1 MDIHNITISG
11 VTTSLQTTVAST
23 NITFL
28 RGSTS
33 GSINDATGAVSIID
47 GSSLSTFKGQVQAQ
61 EFRAVSTVSTNNY
74 TVSTDFGAGYLVGL
88 GAGYNSGAT
97 NKGVNIGYNNNL
109 DYGFIGVLLQ
119 WNARVRTAQT
129 HL

>member
-11 VTTSLQTTVAST
+11 VTTSLQTTVASI

-28 RGSTS
+28 KGSTS

-61 EFRAVSTVSTNNY
+61 EF
-74 TVSTDFGAGYLVGL
+74 
-88 GAGYNSGAT
+88 
-97 NKGVNIGYNNNL
+97 
-109 DYGFIGVLLQ
+109 
-119 WNARVRTAQT
+119 
-129 HL
+129 